1 MQIAIDG
8 PAGAGKSTVAR
19 ILAKE
24 KNYVYVDTGAM
35 YRAMALY
42 MKRNDIDIK
51 DEVKVSQEC
60 VKPLIDLRYEE
71 GELHIYLDYE
81 DVSLKIRTQEVGEAA
96 SVISAYAEVRKQ
108 LVYLQ
113 RQLASDKD
121 VVMDGRDIG
130 TNVLPEA
137 ELKIYLNASA
147 AVRAERRAKELLQRG
162 EKADLEIIKAEIE
175 ERDYRDKNRKMNPLR
190 KAEDALEIDC
200 SDMSIDEVIEAIN
213 KEYSEL
219 CR

>member
-8 PAGAGKSTVAR
+8 PAGAGKSTIAR

-24 KNYVYVDTGAM
+24 KNYVYIDTGAM

-42 MKRNDIDIK
+42 MKRHRIDIK
-51 DEVKVSQEC
+51 NEVKISEEC
-60 VKPLIDLRYEE
+60 VKSKIDLSYEK
-71 GELHIYLDYE
+71 GELRIYLDGE
-81 DVSLKIRTQEVGEAA
+81 DVSDKIRTQEVGEAA
-96 SVISAYAEVRKQ
+96 SIISTYAEVRNQ
-108 LVYLQ
+108 LVCLQ
-113 RQLASDKD
+113 RQLASDKN

-137 ELKIYLNASA
+137 DLKIYLNASVT
-147 AVRAERRAKELLQRG
+147 VRAKRRVKELLQRG
-162 EKADLEIIKAEIE
+162 EMADLELIKAEIE

-190 KAEDALEIDC
+190 KAEDALELDC
-200 SDMSIDEVIEAIN
+200 SDMSIDEVVAAID
-213 KEYSEL
+213 KEYSKL